1 MKRILHVPNYYPPH
15 TGGIEDVCFNV
26 VRLLSELSD
35 YQQKVVCFS
44 ETKQTCKDIVEEIEV
59 IRIGCWKK
67 VASQSLSLIYKRELK
82 KILEQY
88 RPNIVHFHAP
98 NPFVAWILLP
108 VLPKETKLIVHW
120 HSDVV
125 DQKLIYKFV
134 KHIETRL
141 LKRADV
147 IIATS
152 PNYINCSSQLQ
163 KFKNKVIVI
172 PNVIDTSKFELSS
185 SRIEE
190 IARIKS
196 FYKDLPIILFVG
208 RHVQYKGLIYL
219 IEAAKSIMNECAIV
233 IGGTGPLTGE
243 LKQAAK
249 NLKHVHFIG
258 RIPNEEL
265 VAYYYA
271 ADIFVFPSI
280 TKNEAFGVALAEAM
294 YCQTPAITFTIE
306 GSGVNWVN
314 LNGITGIEVANSDV
328 CALKIAIESLL
339 KNQETREQM
348 AIYAKK
354 RVMELFVLDKIKD
367 KLKQLYQ

>member
-1 MKRILHVPNYYPPH
+1 MKRILHVPKYYPPH

-108 VLPKETKLIVHW
+108 LLPKETKLIVHW

-172 PNVIDTSKFELSS
+172 L
-185 SRIEE
+185 
-190 IARIKS
+190 
-196 FYKDLPIILFVG
+196 
-208 RHVQYKGLIYL
+208 
-219 IEAAKSIMNECAIV
+219 
-233 IGGTGPLTGE
+233 
-243 LKQAAK
+243 
-249 NLKHVHFIG
+249 
-258 RIPNEEL
+258 
-265 VAYYYA
+265 
-271 ADIFVFPSI
+271 
-280 TKNEAFGVALAEAM
+280 
-294 YCQTPAITFTIE
+294 
-306 GSGVNWVN
+306 
-314 LNGITGIEVANSDV
+314 
-328 CALKIAIESLL
+328 SLL
-339 KNQETREQM
+339 CSG
-348 AIYAKK
+348 
-354 RVMELFVLDKIKD
+354 L
-367 KLKQLYQ
+367 